1 LPNTV
6 RSGSVDALFHD
17 KDFSELAWRAELPAH
32 FTITTIEADQ
42 SLLKTEID

>member
-1 LPNTV
+1 MV
-6 RSGSVDALFHD
+6 RSGRVDALFHD